1 MKNDQKLRNLNGS
14 FRMSYKMGYNCLTL
28 FFIPPKSRFCSGH
41 SSAWNIFDPT
51 QPCSFWQFQTF
62 LVKIAVFSFCIEF
75 SNVSILIF
83 EKSLW
88 RLKYFKS
95 TCYIQILVYCE
106 YVFTAR
112 QCSLVK
118 FYLKFCYKHFITCDN
133 THFNFGFCWVT
144 SSWAG
149 DTVQSVLKDFSSI
162 FASNRPLKSRIRF
175 KLHDPKI
182 RTWTVLYKTGQS
194 KKTWSARSAKVD
206 FKGRPKRTVYFG
218 PDFLHLLI
226 LTPVDLIP
234 LNRSSSRGWSIPNE
248 NTSMI
253 YEVVRVHSSP
263 LASLDDRYSRVSRDA
278 IDFERWLE
286 FPVQENPNIWK
297 SNF

>member
-1 MKNDQKLRNLNGS
+1 M
-14 FRMSYKMGYNCLTL
+14 
-28 FFIPPKSRFCSGH
+28 
-41 SSAWNIFDPT
+41 AVEIF
-51 QPCSFWQFQTF
+51 
-62 LVKIAVFSFCIEF
+62 K
-75 SNVSILIF
+75 
-83 EKSLW
+83 
-88 RLKYFKS
+88 KYMLY
-95 TCYIQILVYCE
+95 TDIVQILVYRE